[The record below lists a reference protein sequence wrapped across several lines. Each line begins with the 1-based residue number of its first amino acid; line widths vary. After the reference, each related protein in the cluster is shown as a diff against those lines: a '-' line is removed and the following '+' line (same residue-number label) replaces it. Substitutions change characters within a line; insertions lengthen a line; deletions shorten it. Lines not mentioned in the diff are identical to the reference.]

1 MFGLDISDRT
11 LRLVSL
17 KKKRKKIIIESA
29 SEISVTPGIINEGE
43 ISKPELLFPL
53 ISSLIHN
60 AKPKHPNSKK
70 VAACVP
76 ERKSFIKVL
85 HLPNDTKLTDEIV
98 QSELINHIPDDL
110 TSMYIDWKSINN
122 DTDFESVLVGA
133 VPKSIVD
140 SYQAVIAKAKLIPH
154 VLEIESSAIVR
165 AITPAKPTNPNEGI
179 LIIDIGLDRTSFI
192 IFDHLTIQFTSADT
206 AISGNL
212 MTSLLMKNLSLS
224 YEKAEKAKRLCGLSK
239 TLGKGAVAAVLND
252 QFETL
257 VSKIKQIISFYQD
270 HYTDKSHISSI
281 LLTGG
286 GANLIDLENKL
297 ITKLKIK
304 IQKGDS
310 LLNVT
315 QNNVDFINAKTQTS
329 YTTAIGLALR
339 GLEYDKS

>member
-1 MFGLDISDRT
+1 
-11 LRLVSL
+11 
-17 KKKRKKIIIESA
+17 
-29 SEISVTPGIINEGE
+29 
-43 ISKPELLFPL
+43 
-53 ISSLIHN
+53 
-60 AKPKHPNSKK
+60 
-70 VAACVP
+70 
-76 ERKSFIKVL
+76 
-85 HLPNDTKLTDEIV
+85 
-98 QSELINHIPDDL
+98 
-110 TSMYIDWKSINN
+110 
-122 DTDFESVLVGA
+122 
-133 VPKSIVD
+133 
-140 SYQAVIAKAKLIPH
+140 
-154 VLEIESSAIVR
+154 
-165 AITPAKPTNPNEGI
+165 
-179 LIIDIGLDRTSFI
+179 
-192 IFDHLTIQFTSADT
+192 
-206 AISGNL
+206 
-212 MTSLLMKNLSLS
+212 MKNLSLS